1 MAAGVEPCSHT
12 NPTKAWRGRTAAPP
26 AGASRTGQQDGRQQD
41 GRQQDGARREDR
53 PDREVLDAARFRLS
67 GRDHQGP
74 VADPSLSRTLD
85 DIRAVAG
92 VRLAARYGTQPAPGP
107 LDLGASLALLGNLRL
122 HLDALEADLLDAAS
136 HLGMSWDLIAAIM
149 GIPADDARHRL
160 RELRA
165 RPYPR

>member
-1 MAAGVEPCSHT
+1 MLAHEPDESLAGPD
-12 NPTKAWRGRTAAPP
+12 
-26 AGASRTGQQDGRQQD
+26 GASW
-41 GRQQDGARREDR
+41 ESR

-67 GRDHQGP
+67 GRAQGP
-74 VADPSLSRTLD
+74 VPDPSLSRTLD
-85 DIRAVAG
+85 DVRAVAG
-92 VRLAARYGTQPAPGP
+92 VRLAARYGAQPAPGP

-160 RELRA
+160 RELRS
-165 RPYPR
+165 RPHPR

>member
-1 MAAGVEPCSHT
+1 MLAHEPDESLAGPDARS
-12 NPTKAWRGRTAAPP
+12 PG
-26 AGASRTGQQDGRQQD
+26 GRQQD
-41 GRQQDGARREDR
+41 VRQPDGARRESR

-67 GRDHQGP
+67 GRGQGP
-74 VADPSLSRTLD
+74 VSDPSLSRTLD
-85 DIRAVAG
+85 DVRAVAG

-149 GIPADDARHRL
+149 GVPADDARHRL

-165 RPYPR
+165 RPHPR

>member
-1 MAAGVEPCSHT
+1 M
-12 NPTKAWRGRTAAPP
+12 NPTKAWGPGASP
-26 AGASRTGQQDGRQQD
+26 AGASQTGTSQTGAQPDAAGRE
-41 GRQQDGARREDR
+41 AR

-67 GRDHQGP
+67 GRDEGP

-85 DIRAVAG
+85 DVRAVAG

-122 HLDALEADLLDAAS
+122 HLDALEADLLDAATQ
-136 HLGMSWDLIAAIM
+136 LGMSWDLIAAII

-165 RPYPR
+165 RPHPR